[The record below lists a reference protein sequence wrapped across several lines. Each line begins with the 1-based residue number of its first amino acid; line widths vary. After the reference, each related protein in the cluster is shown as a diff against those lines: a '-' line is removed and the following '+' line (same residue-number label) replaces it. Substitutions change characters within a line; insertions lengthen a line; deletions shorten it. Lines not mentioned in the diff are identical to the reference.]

1 MPKIIIPTPL
11 RKYTDNQP
19 SIDTNSH
26 SVREAV
32 NTVAERFPELRT
44 HLYDDQGNLRK
55 FLRIYVGD
63 QDIRELN
70 NEQTVLES
78 NSVVSIIP
86 AIAGGVFHLQ

>member
-11 RKYTDNQP
+11 RKYTDNQS

-26 SVREAV
+26 SVSEAV
-32 NTVAERFPELRT
+32 NAIAERFPDLKT

-86 AIAGGVFHLQ
+86 AIAGGVY